1 MSPLL
6 IADIAVGSICIAVGL
21 LHLAVFVRRR
31 DLKPHLFFAL
41 MAIGAGL
48 SVLTDPWMITAETV
62 PSFVS
67 ALKFRIT
74 FEGILWVALIWFID
88 AYTQTARRSLVWV
101 LTVAYTL
108 AVLLNLF
115 LPFSILFSQISHL
128 HSVTLTWGENIVS
141 ANGALNPWRFLPDA
155 AFVFLLFLAGESCYR
170 LYRHA
175 HQRRALGLGISL
187 FLILGVG
194 YVDGILMDLGIVDPP
209 SLIGIT
215 FLALVLVMS
224 GQLTGEV
231 VRASALSR
239 KIALERERMDVIL
252 SALNTGLALMNE
264 ELDVIWVNKGTRK
277 ALPWD
282 DPVGKKCYAFAE
294 NLKEPCEGCGGLQ
307 AIADG
312 EIHETER
319 INSTNNRWYHI
330 VSVPIKDHKG
340 QVTHVLESS
349 TDISD
354 RKRTEEAR
362 DQAMRELETLKVR
375 LEEENIYLKSEIE
388 EDLGF
393 SKIIGKSNA
402 LLYVL
407 GRIKQVAETDAIVL
421 VQGETGTGKEL
432 VSRAIHQT
440 SLRSGKP
447 FVKVNCAALPA
458 NLVESELFGHE
469 KGAFTGATQMRKG
482 RFEVADKGTLFLD
495 EISELSAGTQAKLL
509 RVVQEGQFER
519 VGSSRTITVDVRII
533 AATNRDLEKDVAAGR
548 FRADLFYRLN
558 VYPITVPPLRVR
570 REDIP
575 LLVEFF
581 VPRIAS
587 HLGKHVDQIPT
598 HVMEVLGKQEWLGNV
613 RELRNALE
621 RAVIN
626 TPDRVLSLPE
636 GFRSPAEV
644 TGLPHPEKGLESLD
658 EMTRRYIV
666 EVLEKCKWQIEGS
679 GRASEILKLK
689 PSTLRSR
696 MQRLGIR
703 RRKKG

>member
-21 LHLAVFVRRR
+21 LHLSVFVRRR

-41 MAIGAGL
+41 MAISAGL

-62 PSFVS
+62 PSFIS
-67 ALKFRIT
+67 ALKFRIS

-101 LTVAYTL
+101 LTAAYAL
-108 AVLLNLF
+108 ALFLNLF
-115 LPFSILFSQISHL
+115 LPFGILFSQISHL
-128 HSVTLTWGENIVS
+128 HPVTLAWGEKIVS
-141 ANGALNPWRFLPDA
+141 ANGSLSIWRFLPDA
-155 AFVFLLFLAGESCYR
+155 AFVFLLFFAGESCYR
-170 LYRHA
+170 LYREG

-194 YVDGILMDLGIVDPP
+194 YVDGILMDLGIVNPP

-215 FLALVLVMS
+215 FLALVLVMG
-224 GQLTGEV
+224 GQLTDEV
-231 VRASALSR
+231 VRASALTR
-239 KIALERERMDVIL
+239 KVAVERERMDIIL
-252 SALNTGLALMNE
+252 SALNTGLALMDA
-264 ELDVIWVNKGTRK
+264 ELNVVWVNEGTRK
-277 ALPWD
+277 AFPWD

-294 NLKEPCEGCGGLQ
+294 KLKEPCEGCGGLQ

-319 INSTNNRWYHI
+319 LNSTNNRWYHI
-330 VSVPIKDHKG
+330 ASVPIKDHKG
-340 QVTHVLESS
+340 QVTNVLESS

-354 RKRTEEAR
+354 QKRTEEAR

-393 SKIIGKSNA
+393 SEIIGKSNA

-495 EISELSAGTQAKLL
+495 EISELPRWDPG
-509 RVVQEGQFER
+509 E
-519 VGSSRTITVDVRII
+519 
-533 AATNRDLEKDVAAGR
+533 AAA
-548 FRADLFYRLN
+548 
-558 VYPITVPPLRVR
+558 
-570 REDIP
+570 
-575 LLVEFF
+575 
-581 VPRIAS
+581 
-587 HLGKHVDQIPT
+587 
-598 HVMEVLGKQEWLGNV
+598 
-613 RELRNALE
+613 
-621 RAVIN
+621 
-626 TPDRVLSLPE
+626 
-636 GFRSPAEV
+636 RSPGGAV
-644 TGLPHPEKGLESLD
+644 
-658 EMTRRYIV
+658 
-666 EVLEKCKWQIEGS
+666 
-679 GRASEILKLK
+679 
-689 PSTLRSR
+689 
-696 MQRLGIR
+696 
-703 RRKKG
+703 